1 MVNVNKLRGKIVE
14 NGLTIDE
21 VADKMGINRATF
33 YRKLNSGGKNFLI
46 RDVDALVKIL
56 LLKSDEATAIF
67 FAQYVA

>member
-56 LLKSDEATAIF
+56 HLKSDEATAIF

>member
-1 MVNVNKLRGKIVE
+1 MIYDIDSRKKNRRKR
-14 NGLTIDE
+14 LTIDE

-56 LLKSDEATAIF
+56 HLKSDEATAIF